1 MYIIKECPIEKNG
14 QIGFRT
20 CSDGE
25 TQVLMCDE
33 CGAVWLHPEKL
44 EVENAIYPIAPLFII
59 VDKVSVAGACARW
72 ATLNDIEK
80 RGWAQY
86 ITRTLQA
93 LDE

>member
-1 MYIIKECPIEKNG
+1 
-14 QIGFRT
+14 
-20 CSDGE
+20 
-25 TQVLMCDE
+25 MCDE

-44 EVENAIYPIAPLFII
+44 EVENAIYPIAPLFI
-59 VDKVSVAGACARW
+59 SVAGACARW

-86 ITRTLQA
+86 ITRALQA